1 MASIRE
7 NALSGDER
15 SWTVLYRHGKKQSS
29 QTYIDQ
35 NQAEEFRDLVNLIGP
50 DRALKAMQVPEGA
63 AALITVSELAGQW
76 LAWKQGRVTSRT
88 HNDYT
93 RDVANWIDPWFGHRA
108 AEHVDESDVQKW
120 VEHMEKKLD
129 AKTVVDRHS
138 LLHQMYEWGKAKSR
152 RLVEHNPCKET
163 ELPARKKKPPKGTTT
178 VEFRAILAATNGN
191 IDAHDLI
198 LFIGETGWRFSEA
211 TALAVRDVEDDG
223 TDVWVNMTRV
233 FRVDSSSRQYIAED
247 EAKSDAGFRRI
258 RMLPDTAAML
268 RRRVVG
274 KGIVDFVFTNHRG
287 GHWNQTTFL
296 RDTWPAIL
304 RRAGLTDKDG
314 EPIDGR
320 KPTPHWL
327 RHMHVAVCLAAGAG
341 MQEVQRRIG
350 HEHYSTTADVY
361 GGMIGDISTDAIERA
376 AALMSGQ
383 ATAQKI
389 APVVVGEVVIV
400 QPKEL
405 GGSR

>member
-7 NALSGDER
+7 NTLSGGER
-15 SWTVLYRHGKKQSS
+15 SWTVLYRHGRKQSS
-29 QTYIDQ
+29 QTYTDKKK
-35 NQAEEFRDLVNLIGP
+35 AEEFRDLVNLIRP
-50 DRALKAMQVPEGA
+50 DRALKAMQAPEGA
-63 AALITVSELAGQW
+63 EPLITVAELAEQW
-76 LAWKQGRVTSRT
+76 LAWKDGRITSRT
-88 HNDYT
+88 HQDYK

-108 AEHVDESDVQKW
+108 ADHIDEGDVQKW
-120 VEHMEKKLD
+120 VDHMEKKLD
-129 AKTVVDRHS
+129 AKTVIDRHS

-163 ELPARKKKPPKGTTT
+163 ELPERKKKPPKGTTT
-178 VEFRAILAATNGN
+178 VEFRAILAATSGN
-191 IDAHDLI
+191 TDARDLI

-223 TDVWVNMTRV
+223 TNVWVNMTRV
-233 FRVDSSSRQYIAED
+233 FRRDGSSRQYIAED

-258 RMLPDTAAML
+258 RMFPDTAAML

-274 KGIVDFVFTNHRG
+274 KGMQDYVFTNHRG
-287 GHWNQTTFL
+287 NHWNQSTFL

-304 RRAGLTDKDG
+304 RRAGFTDSANK
-314 EPIDGR
+314 PLHGR
-320 KPTPHWL
+320 RPTPHWL

-376 AALMSGQ
+376 AALMSGE
-383 ATAQKI
+383 ASADRI
-389 APVVVGEVVIV
+389 APVVVGEVVASA
-400 QPKEL
+400 PLEL